1 VIKRGLVAV
10 HRWLGVALALNVF
23 VWFASGIGMMYWDFP
38 SVSSSD
44 RLARSPAL
52 DVAAIHV
59 SLADAFD
66 TVGFDSADEARV
78 ETLDGRPVYR
88 LRNGRT
94 ARIVYADTREMRRA
108 GSREQ
113 ADRIAA
119 QWSGQHIAAATV
131 RGADEID
138 QWTVQLPV
146 ARLRPVWQYT
156 WPDGEQVYVSQA
168 TGEVIQYT
176 TRASRL
182 GAYVGAI
189 PHWLYVTPLRKHG
202 PLWSR
207 MVIALAASA
216 TLVAALGLTI
226 GMWTFSPSR
235 RYWHAGMPVRIPY
248 RGWKRWH
255 AILGLLLGVAAM
267 TWAFSGM
274 LSMDPFP
281 LPGDPPQTGHIEE
294 TLRGTIQRD
303 TFDALT
309 PAAALAS
316 LGNAKVKQL
325 DCVLVGA
332 QPLYVATLE
341 SGDTRIISLTG
352 VARSSFE
359 VPQIAALVAAAVL
372 PDEVA
377 GATRLDAYDR
387 YYLDRRRGR
396 PLPVVLVRLGDR
408 GASRFYID
416 PKTARLVGVY
426 HARNWVTRW
435 LYHGLHSLDF
445 PWLYRYRPLW
455 DVIVGGFMLGGTALC
470 CTSLVL
476 AWQVLART
484 LSRRLTPANQI
495 RRDAR
500 EGRPLQ

>member
-23 VWFASGIGMMYWDFP
+23 VWFTSGIGMMYWDFP
-38 SVSSSD
+38 SVSSAD
-44 RLARSPAL
+44 RLARSPTL
-52 DVAAIHV
+52 DVASLHV

-66 TVGFDSADEARV
+66 TAGFDSVDEARL
-78 ETLDGRPVYR
+78 ETFDGRPVYR

-94 ARIVYADTREMRRA
+94 ARVVYADTGEMRRA
-108 GSREQ
+108 VSREQ

-119 QWSGQHIAAATV
+119 RWSGQNIAAATV
-131 RGADEID
+131 RAADEVD
-138 QWTVQLPV
+138 QWTVQLPL

-156 WPDGEQVYVSQA
+156 WPHGEQVYVSQA
-168 TGEVIQYT
+168 SGEVIQYT

-202 PLWSR
+202 PVWSR
-207 MVIALAASA
+207 LVIALSASA
-216 TLVAALGLTI
+216 TVVAAFGLTI
-226 GMWTFSPSR
+226 GVWAFSPSR
-235 RYWHAGMPVRIPY
+235 RYRHAGVPVRIPY

-255 AILGLLLGVAAM
+255 AILGLVLGVTAM

-281 LPGDPPQTGHIEE
+281 LPGDPPQTGNIEE
-294 TLRGTIQRD
+294 VLRGTIQKTAFD
-303 TFDALT
+303 TLT

-316 LGNAKVKQL
+316 LGDAKVKQL

-341 SGDTRIISLTG
+341 SGDTRIVSLTG
-352 VARSSFE
+352 DTRSSFE
-359 VPQIAALVAAAVL
+359 VPQIAALVGAAVH

-377 GATRLDAYDR
+377 GATSLDDYDR
-387 YYLDRRRGR
+387 YYLDRHRGR

-408 GASRFYID
+408 DASRFYID
-416 PKTARLVGVY
+416 PKTARLVGAY

-455 DVIVGGFMLGGTALC
+455 DVIVGAFMLGGTALC

-476 AWQVLART
+476 GWQTLARSLGRPST
-484 LSRRLTPANQI
+484 STNQI
-495 RRDAR
+495 RRDAL